1 VAVLKEELRAA
12 GLAAGLDVVR
22 VAGAEP
28 FESTR
33 VDLERRREQGLHG
46 GMAFTY
52 RNPCR
57 STTPERSLPGARSLV
72 VGARAYRSDAE
83 LDDQPAAG
91 SPAGRVCRSAVRDE
105 YVELRKG
112 LTVIADQLRRGGFSA
127 RVVADD
133 NALVDRAAA
142 YRAGIGWWGKNTL
155 IILPGHGSW
164 FVLGSVITDAELEHD
179 EGPVQDRC
187 GSCSRC
193 MPACPTGALIAPGV
207 LDARRCL
214 AWVLEAP
221 GPIPPELRKAVGDR
235 VYGCDECQV
244 VCPPNRAA
252 GMRRRRLG
260 SRPHGPSSPD
270 GPSSPNGPSNP
281 PGPSSSHEVP
291 VHIGIARPDLVGMV
305 LASDEELM
313 SRFGH
318 FYLAGR
324 DLDLLRRNA
333 LVALGNVGRG
343 EDPNVER
350 ALLAGLASEKPLLK
364 EHAAWAAAELGRHD
378 LLAVAG
384 EGQ

>member
-1 VAVLKEELRAA
+1 MAACDDGEVAVVKEELRAT
-12 GLAAGLDVVR
+12 GLAAGLDLVR

-33 VDLERRREQGLHG
+33 VDLEQRREQGLHG

-57 STTPERSLPGARSLV
+57 STSPERSLPGARSLV
-72 VGARAYRSDAE
+72 VGARAYRSDTEAE
-83 LDDQPAAG
+83 TDGQPSG
-91 SPAGRVCRSAVRDE
+91 DRPAGRVCRSAVRDE

-112 LTVIADQLRRGGFSA
+112 LTAIADQLRREGFNA

-164 FVLGSVITDAELEHD
+164 FVLGSVITDAEIEHD
-179 EGPVQDRC
+179 QGPVQDRC

-252 GMRRRRLG
+252 GMRRQRLD
-260 SRPHGPSSPD
+260 SHPHGPSSLH
-270 GPSSPNGPSNP
+270 GHSSSPG
-281 PGPSSSHEVP
+281 VP
-291 VHIGIARPDLVGMV
+291 VRLGTARPDLVGMV

-313 SRFGH
+313 TRFGH

-324 DLDLLRRNA
+324 DPDLLRRNA

-343 EDPNVER
+343 EDPSVEL
-350 ALLAGLASEKPLLK
+350 ALTAGLTSEKPLLR
-364 EHAAWAAAELGRHD
+364 EHAAWATAELGRHD